1 MIEFTSEARRTR
13 GEGKGT
19 EHCFGSNSC
28 SVMSNSLW
36 PHEPTRVAHLA
47 PLSTGFSRQV
57 YWSGLQFSPQG
68 DLPDPGIETASL
80 VFPVLAE
87 GFFATVS
94 PGKPTIQ
101 LYSLICYCLSTL
113 KKKSYLLQ
121 NSHESHLL
129 LYFLSLSLF
138 NYLPLS
144 MAIPSVQSLIY
155 IISGHFFSS
164 FSLRITGS
172 SFLHTH
178 PFTGSG
184 SLFPV
189 YLYSPEFYSHTLVS
203 QKLKFLLCES

>member
-1 MIEFTSEARRTR
+1 MLSHVQLFVTPWTHQGSPPGSSVHRIFQARVLEWVAIFSSRGSSRPRDWNCVSCISCVGRRVLCHCVSWEA
-13 GEGKGT
+13 
-19 EHCFGSNSC
+19 HNSVIF
-28 SVMSNSLW
+28 SYL
-36 PHEPTRVAHLA
+36 LL
-47 PLSTGFSRQV
+47 PLH
-57 YWSGLQFSPQG
+57 
-68 DLPDPGIETASL
+68 I
-80 VFPVLAE
+80 
-87 GFFATVS
+87 
-94 PGKPTIQ
+94 K
-101 LYSLICYCLSTL
+101 
-113 KKKSYLLQ
+113 KKKSHIYSKIVT
-121 NSHESHLL
+121 NPTY
-129 LYFLSLSLF
+129 YFIFSLSLF

-189 YLYSPEFYSHTLVS
+189 YLYSPEFYSHTLMS